1 MIKVIEDAKKIDMVS
16 DFVTGVI
23 EKNKDFKSFNGAYNS
38 CSQVDNLTITL
49 KLITSGFYKPVYSE
63 EALDELCE
71 KTGYYVTNGSVTTYY
86 NKYGSKQY
94 QYKNGKV
101 YDKYGKF
108 VKQYR

>member
-1 MIKVIEDAKKIDMVS
+1 M
-16 DFVTGVI
+16 
-23 EKNKDFKSFNGAYNS
+23 DFKDWIIF
-38 CSQVDNLTITL
+38 VIVFILT
-49 KLITSGFYKPVYSE
+49 
-63 EALDELCE
+63 ALMAVFAQTTYDYDKYGK

>member
-1 MIKVIEDAKKIDMVS
+1 MDLIKFFIGLILIIILSLLTLPIFSKTVYEY
-16 DFVTGVI
+16 
-23 EKNKDFKSFNGAYNS
+23 NKYG
-38 CSQVDNLTITL
+38 I
-49 KLITSGFYKPVYSE
+49 
-63 EALDELCE
+63 
-71 KTGYYVTNGSVTTYY
+71 KTGYYIQNSNVTTYY

>member
-1 MIKVIEDAKKIDMVS
+1 MSLFELLFMNKHRHCSYIDKSTIVLIIFLVLLML
-16 DFVTGVI
+16 GVGCI
-23 EKNKDFKSFNGAYNS
+23 AGLAQTTYEYDKYGK
-38 CSQVDNLTITL
+38 
-49 KLITSGFYKPVYSE
+49 
-63 EALDELCE
+63 
-71 KTGYYVTNGSVTTYY
+71 KTGYYVQNGNITTYY

>member
-1 MIKVIEDAKKIDMVS
+1 M
-16 DFVTGVI
+16 
-23 EKNKDFKSFNGAYNS
+23 DFKGWIIFIILFLMTFTLAAF
-38 CSQVDNLTITL
+38 SQTTYEYD
-49 KLITSGFYKPVYSE
+49 KYGK
-63 EALDELCE
+63 

-101 YDKYGKF
+101 YDKYGKL

>member
-1 MIKVIEDAKKIDMVS
+1 MDLIKFFIGLILIIILSLLALPIFSKTVYEY
-16 DFVTGVI
+16 
-23 EKNKDFKSFNGAYNS
+23 NKYG
-38 CSQVDNLTITL
+38 T
-49 KLITSGFYKPVYSE
+49 
-63 EALDELCE
+63 
-71 KTGYYVTNGSVTTYY
+71 KTGYYVQNGNVTTYY

>member
-1 MIKVIEDAKKIDMVS
+1 MKYWLIIVSLLFIFSNFCTAKTVY
-16 DFVTGVI
+16 
-23 EKNKDFKSFNGAYNS
+23 EYNKYG
-38 CSQVDNLTITL
+38 T
-49 KLITSGFYKPVYSE
+49 
-63 EALDELCE
+63 

-101 YDKYGKF
+101 YDKYGKL